1 MTFGRIKSGLILS
14 LTLSNVLLHSEISDR
29 TIRLSNE
36 LKIEKID
43 QDVYVVIHSFPW
55 PANSML
61 VRCTGN
67 VLVWV
72 DTPYTDE
79 TAGQVLDW
87 IQTEFGMIRIVE
99 INTGYHNDNLG
110 GNGCLSQNGIEIY
123 GSDLTA
129 RLLKKQSEKMRA
141 QTLALLQEPK
151 FKKYY
156 DAHAAAVYTEPNH
169 LFEIDKGLNLM
180 FGKDTVEVFYPGPS
194 HTEDNV
200 VVYFPSKKLLFG
212 GCMVKSIQSNNLG
225 NTLDA
230 DMKQWPVSL
239 KKVLDKFGDARIVV
253 PGHGPAGGIELI
265 EHSLKL
271 FEFNEK

>member
-1 MTFGRIKSGLILS
+1 MTFKRIKLGLVLM
-14 LTLSNVLLHSEISDR
+14 LVLSNGLLHSEILDR
-29 TIRLSNE
+29 TIRLSDE
-36 LKIEKID
+36 LRIEKIGD
-43 QDVYVVIHSFPW
+43 NVYVVIHSFPW

-61 VRCTGN
+61 VQCAGE
-67 VLVWV
+67 VLVWI

-79 TAGQVLDW
+79 ATGQVLDW
-87 IQTEFGMIRIVE
+87 INTEFGKIRIIE

-110 GNGCLSQNGIEIY
+110 GNGCLIQNGIEIY

-129 RLLKKQSEKMRA
+129 RLLKEQSEKMRM
-141 QTLALLQEPK
+141 QTLTLLKEPK

-156 DAHAAAVYTEPNH
+156 
-169 LFEIDKGLNLM
+169 LFEIDKGLSLV

-194 HTEDNV
+194 HTEDNI

-212 GCMVKSIQSNNLG
+212 GCMVKSVQSNNLG
-225 NTLDA
+225 NTQDA
-230 DMKQWPVSL
+230 DMKQWPASL
-239 KKVLDKFGDARIVV
+239 KKVLAKFGDARIVV

-271 FEFNEK
+271 FGINEK

>member
-29 TIRLSNE
+29 TIRLSDE

-79 TAGQVLDW
+79 TAGQVLGW